1 MEYATTGWAPHTA
14 QNCNKLEQFQRRAAR
29 FACHRYER
37 TASVTAMLNDLQRET
52 LVTRRNNQRL
62 TIFYRMQ
69 HNMVS
74 ITPADYFAPVQL
86 LRCRRSGQMLQMP
99 YVWTD
104 VYKHSFFPA
113 TVRMWNVLPAP
124 VIQCETL
131 SFFKA
136 GISAYHRHQVTS
148 HDHRPPVRDTRPI
161 EGCTALEDDGEP
173 HVA

>member
-124 VIQCETL
+124 VIQSETL
-131 SFFKA
+131 LLQS
-136 GISAYHRHQVTS
+136 RHQ
-148 HDHRPPVRDTRPI
+148 
-161 EGCTALEDDGEP
+161 
-173 HVA
+173 